1 MKLRLRLLI
10 KGVLLSE
17 QSITFAFPKFK
28 VTLLREYLHKF
39 GTFKNLRV

>member
-10 KGVLLSE
+10 KGVLLPE
-17 QSITFAFPKFK
+17 KSITFAFPKFK
-28 VTLLREYLHKF
+28 VTRLRKYLHKF